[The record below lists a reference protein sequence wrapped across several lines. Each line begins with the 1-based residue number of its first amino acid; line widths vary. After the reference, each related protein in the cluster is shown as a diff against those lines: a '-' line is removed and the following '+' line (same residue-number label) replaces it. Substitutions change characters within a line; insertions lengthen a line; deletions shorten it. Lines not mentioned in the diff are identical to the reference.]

1 VDIGTTTE
9 RGLLGLH
16 TTESESNGSLMRV
29 SPLGIWA
36 AGDPGRAARAARLD
50 SALTHPNPVCVEAC
64 AAYAAAIAAGV
75 AGGGREAMLAA
86 ALANSSGAA
95 REAIESAR
103 LPEDFFS
110 RMGWVLVSLQN
121 AFFHLSKKTNFEEAL
136 IATVAAGGD
145 TDTNAA
151 ICGALLG
158 AAHGKSAVPS
168 RWILPVLACRATV
181 DAGAP
186 RPRPAIYWPDD
197 VLELA
202 EALLQSGSQIGV

>member
-1 VDIGTTTE
+1 
-9 RGLLGLH
+9 
-16 TTESESNGSLMRV
+16 M
-29 SPLGIWA
+29 
-36 AGDPGRAARAARLD
+36 
-50 SALTHPNPVCVEAC
+50 VE
-64 AAYAAAIAAGV
+64 
-75 AGGGREAMLAA
+75 A
-86 ALANSSGAA
+86 ALAHCGGRA
-95 REAIESAR
+95 REAIASAA
-103 LPEDFFS
+103 PPPDYFTH
-110 RMGWVLVSLQN
+110 MGWVLVSLQN
-121 AFFHLSKKTNFEEAL
+121 AFFHLRSSGFEESL

-158 AAHGKSAVPS
+158 AALGKQAIPP

-202 EALLQSGSQIGV
+202 EALLHAA